1 MSYSTD
7 LWCCISFLRRT
18 YKTKQDVQEDLDKAK
33 NNIRTAKETITKLVY
48 MTEPSKFFNFSS
60 ESAMELIN
68 YELQSAFDS
77 LEEAQ
82 IEECRLT
89 ILLDEWENCHD
100 ENGKA
105 IQPPD
110 NIDCMTA
117 FISGDYLK

>member
-1 MSYSTD
+1 
-7 LWCCISFLRRT
+7 
-18 YKTKQDVQEDLDKAK
+18 
-33 NNIRTAKETITKLVY
+33 
-48 MTEPSKFFNFSS
+48 
-60 ESAMELIN
+60 MELVN
-68 YELQSAFDS
+68 YELQSAFDM

-82 IEECRLT
+82 AEECRLM

-100 ENGKA
+100 SNGKA

>member
-1 MSYSTD
+1 MSYGTD
-7 LWCCISFLRRT
+7 LWCCISFLRKT
-18 YKTKQDVQEDLDKAK
+18 YKTKGDVQEDLDDARDS
-33 NNIRTAKETITKLVY
+33 IRTAKETITKLVY
-48 MTEPSKFFNFSS
+48 MTEPNKFFNSGS
-60 ESAMELIN
+60 ESAMELVN
-68 YELQSAFDS
+68 YELQSAFDM

-82 IEECRLT
+82 AEECRLM